1 MDPVPQPLPSRPPP
15 SVPPIRLG
23 FPVKVL
29 GRPGLRSHDSR
40 RWQNRPHLSVS
51 LAYLRD
57 LLLYLDQVDIRLY
70 RMSGQLAPY
79 LTHPERPEFHG
90 QLEEC
95 ATELA
100 ALGDLARELRLRL
113 TLHPGFYV
121 RLGSSDEELVA
132 RSVAEVKAA
141 ADLLDAMGLGP
152 ESVMVVHVGGPGS
165 ERLRSRARFVRA
177 VEALPER
184 VRGRLALENDDRHFG
199 LQDVLW
205 IHRRTGIPVVLDVL
219 HHHCLDPLGLSL
231 GQALKLARATWP
243 EPLPGKIHLSS
254 PRTEV
259 RPLMRNGKVRLQ
271 WPLPNQHSDFIHPF
285 EGIQVL
291 RRIRDLALTPMDVM
305 VEAKAKD
312 VAVLRLRAQIRRYA
326 PDLAGWVQGVD
337 RERASETP

>member
-1 MDPVPQPLPSRPPP
+1 MEPMPQPASSRPPP
-15 SVPPIRLG
+15 SVPLIRLG

-57 LLLYLDQVDIRLY
+57 LLLYLDRVDIRLY

-79 LTHPERPEFHG
+79 LTHPERPEFHR

-95 ATELA
+95 TTELA

-121 RLGSSDEELVA
+121 RLGSPDPDLVA
-132 RSVAEVKAA
+132 RSMAELTAA

-152 ESVMVVHVGGPGS
+152 EAVMVVHVGGPGG
-165 ERLRSRARFVRA
+165 ERAQSRTRFVRA
-177 VEALPER
+177 VESLPER
-184 VRGRLALENDDRHFG
+184 VRSRMALENDDRHFG
-199 LQDVLW
+199 LPDVLW

-219 HHHCLDPLGLSL
+219 HHHCLNPLDLSL

-243 EPLPGKIHLSS
+243 AALPGKIHLSS

-259 RPLMRNGKVRLQ
+259 RPLVRNGKVRLQ

-326 PDLAGWVQGVD
+326 PDLAGWVQGLD
-337 RERASETP
+337 WPETSDVP